1 MQSTVLPLSSRY
13 REAIVFTLIQQ
24 VPCALLSLLM
34 LDGGVMA
41 RICAITM
48 LGFWAAVVLMMVRR
62 PLSPSSFD
70 IMFLRWGFFPLYSL
84 VLGLGVALQ
93 NSV

>member
-1 MQSTVLPLSSRY
+1 MQSTVLPVTGRY

-24 VPCALLSLLM
+24 VPCALLSMLM

-41 RICAITM
+41 RICGITI
-48 LGFWAAVVLMMVRR
+48 LGFWAAVALMMIRR
-62 PLSPSSFD
+62 PLSPTSFD

-84 VLGLGVALQ
+84 VFGLGVALQ
-93 NSV
+93 NSA

>member
-34 LDGGVMA
+34 LDGGIMA

-48 LGFWAAVVLMMVRR
+48 LGFWAAVALVMVRR

-84 VLGLGVALQ
+84 VFGLGVALQ